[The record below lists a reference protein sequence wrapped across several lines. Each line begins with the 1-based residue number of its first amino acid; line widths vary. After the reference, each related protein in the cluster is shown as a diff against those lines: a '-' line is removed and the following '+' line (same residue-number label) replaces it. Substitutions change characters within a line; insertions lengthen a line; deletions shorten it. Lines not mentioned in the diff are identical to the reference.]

1 MRMNTY
7 MSIRNAFY
15 SWAIF
20 ISAWIMAWCVY
31 DYEIKS
37 FEDIASKSLITLF
50 AMIIIYPLT
59 ALSLG
64 AILRFIDKKIRQK
77 LRLSL

>member
-1 MRMNTY
+1 MNTY
-7 MSIRNAFY
+7 MSIRNTFY

-37 FEDIASKSLITLF
+37 FEDVVSKSLITLF
-50 AMIIIYPLT
+50 IMVITYPLT
-59 ALSLG
+59 VLFLG
-64 AILRFIDKKIRQK
+64 TLLKFADKKIRQK

>member
-1 MRMNTY
+1 MKMNEY
-7 MSIRNAFY
+7 MTFRDTLY

-20 ISAWIMAWCVY
+20 IVAWIIAWCIY

-37 FEDIASKSLITLF
+37 FVDVVSKSLITLF
-50 AMIIIYPLT
+50 VMIITYPLT
-59 ALSLG
+59 VLFLDTLLKFA
-64 AILRFIDKKIRQK
+64 DKKIRQK

>member
-1 MRMNTY
+1 MNTY
-7 MSIRNAFY
+7 MSIRDTFY

-20 ISAWIMAWCVY
+20 IAAWIIAWCVY

-37 FEDIASKSLITLF
+37 FEDLASKSLITLF
-50 AMIIIYPLT
+50 VMIITYPLT
-59 ALSLG
+59 ALFLG
-64 AILRFIDKKIRQK
+64 ALLRFTDKKIRKK

>member
-1 MRMNTY
+1 MKINTY
-7 MSIRNAFY
+7 MSIRYTFY

-20 ISAWIMAWCVY
+20 ITAWIIAWCVY

-37 FEDIASKSLITLF
+37 FEDVVSKSLITLF
-50 AMIIIYPLT
+50 VMAITYPLT
-59 ALSLG
+59 VLFLG
-64 AILRFIDKKIRQK
+64 TLLKFIDKKIRKK

>member
-1 MRMNTY
+1 MKMNTY
-7 MSIRNAFY
+7 MSIRNTFY

-20 ISAWIMAWCVY
+20 IVAWIIAWCVY

-37 FEDIASKSLITLF
+37 FEDVVSKSLITLF
-50 AMIIIYPLT
+50 IMVITYPLT
-59 ALSLG
+59 VLFLG
-64 AILRFIDKKIRQK
+64 TLLKFADKKIRQK

>member
-20 ISAWIMAWCVY
+20 ISAWIMGWCVY

-50 AMIIIYPLT
+50 AMIITYPLT
-59 ALSLG
+59 TLSLG

>member
-7 MSIRNAFY
+7 MSIRDTFY

-20 ISAWIMAWCVY
+20 IAAWIIAWCVY

-37 FEDIASKSLITLF
+37 FEDLASKSLITLF
-50 AMIIIYPLT
+50 VMIITYPLT
-59 ALSLG
+59 ALFLG
-64 AILRFIDKKIRQK
+64 ALLRFMDKKIRKK